1 MGPPVRTGIL
11 GLQEHVMKK
20 FLCVMFVVVSLVV
33 GTGNVFA
40 SGTASAN
47 ATADIVEAIG
57 ITKDVDLA
65 FGGWISP
72 AAAATVEIGT
82 ASDMPTS
89 TLTQISQ
96 IAPSRAQFTVTG
108 TAGYTYDITLPASVT
123 LSSGSNTMT
132 VDTFTC
138 SKATEGTASISS
150 TPAEN
155 VFYVGATLNV
165 AASQAA
171 GAYTNTFDVT
181 VAYN

>member
-1 MGPPVRTGIL
+1 
-11 GLQEHVMKK
+11 MKK

-40 SGTASAN
+40 ADTGVSATATASAK
-47 ATADIVEAIG
+47 IVEALT
-57 ITKDVDLA
+57 ITKNVDLA

-171 GAYTNTFDVT
+171 GAYTNTFDIT